1 MNTSRRSAA
10 RRPEMKLREGST
22 QSAIITVGKIIIV
35 YLFNL
40 SWNRNIVFNVRSTL
54 VDSIQV
60 RFKTFF
66 HT

>member
-1 MNTSRRSAA
+1 
-10 RRPEMKLREGST
+10 MKLREGST